1 MPYFLKA
8 QSIVIWDPIG
18 LLRCALSLVQKTRAT
33 LSTNQMHVLS
43 PQAICKFLIFLRWL
57 LVEYFLGF
65 DGPLSKLCFQFY
77 DTNSSCTL
85 RISCMKIARTFTFDF

>member
-8 QSIVIWDPIG
+8 QSIVIWDPMG

-57 LVEYFLGF
+57 LRNIFLVLMGRCQNF
-65 DGPLSKLCFQFY
+65 AFS
-77 DTNSSCTL
+77 
-85 RISCMKIARTFTFDF
+85 FTTHHVLYESPG